1 MSVVFVDIDGVIV
14 LKHLL
19 HPERGPPWK
28 RVRKFS
34 YCAVANLNALAELS
48 GARFVLSSSWRTRG
62 DVRPALVAGGVR
74 VAWHEDWR
82 TDSVGPCRG
91 AEIGRW
97 LAAHDDPPYCVLDDG
112 IVGPGV
118 QVDRLVYID
127 YRAGL
132 TAEDARRAFAL
143 LKPPGAEIGQQLAAE
158 HRCAAGGLIAAA
170 RN

>member
-1 MSVVFVDIDGVIV
+1 LPGTKTGGPIRLARAGA
-14 LKHLL
+14 LK
-19 HPERGPPWK
+19 
-28 RVRKFS
+28 S
-34 YCAVANLNALAELS
+34 A
-48 GARFVLSSSWRTRG
+48 
-62 DVRPALVAGGVR
+62 AG
-74 VAWHEDWR
+74 
-82 TDSVGPCRG
+82 S
-91 AEIGRW
+91 
-97 LAAHDDPPYCVLDDG
+97 PYCVLDDG